1 MVRGLPIEPRVSLG
15 SRIRVLPYFINNLA
29 PGLRAAWIRL
39 SRRASVSQRTADTA
53 ARLAPEDDTGAV
65 QPACGARRP
74 PAVVLNTE
82 GILLGVVNEP
92 AAGAVARRVMRPDVQ
107 TIRPDMTW
115 RLARKL
121 LAKRPYLLVTTAS
134 GRYLGVYEPPLGE

>member
-1 MVRGLPIEPRVSLG
+1 MVRGLPMEPRVSLG
-15 SRIRVLPYFINNLA
+15 GRIRVLPYFINNLA

-39 SRRASVSQRTADTA
+39 SRRASVSQRTVDTA
-53 ARLAPEDDTGAV
+53 ARLAPEDDAGAAP
-65 QPACGARRP
+65 PARGVRRP
-74 PAVVLNTE
+74 AAAVLNAE

-92 AAGAVARRVMRPDVQ
+92 VAGAVVRGVMRPDVQ